1 MLYTLTLS
9 LHSIT
14 RWAVIIFGVMVIAQA
29 VIGIAGKRAW
39 LANDQRGV
47 SGFFWSVN
55 IQIVLGLILY
65 VFLSPVIQGALRD
78 FGGAMRDGRV
88 RFWLVEHMTM
98 MIVALG
104 LVHIGVAR
112 IRRAA
117 EAPAKHRAALIFF
130 GIAMLAI
137 LISIPWPG
145 TGTDP
150 RPLYRLPW

>member
-1 MLYTLTLS
+1 MWYPLVLS

-29 VIGIAGKRAW
+29 ILGIAGRRAW

-47 SGFFWSVN
+47 SGFFWTVN
-55 IQIVLGLILY
+55 IQIVLGLVLY
-65 VFLSPVIQGALRD
+65 VFLSPVIQGALSD

-112 IRRAA
+112 I
-117 EAPAKHRAALIFF
+117 HRAALIFF
-130 GIAMLAI
+130 GIAML
-137 LISIPWPG
+137 LIRVSIPGPG
-145 TGTDP
+145 TGADP